1 MIIKRCSGLPG
12 LICPFFALAGAACP
26 TAAFAWQQEYIVT
39 EPQSDS
45 AARYTWDSDHP
56 PRYND
61 VLAERIN
68 ASLALPGVAFTP
80 PESLPTDATRTLSM
94 QLNIPIGA
102 NFTTGPVASWRYDGT
117 SQSIWNEFGDSAS
130 TAAQNDPLWHASVS
144 TLGWRINSQPLW
156 GVHPWAQ
163 ISFNQQFGENQW
175 KSQSGLSRTPTSTQ
189 DGSWRDVTL
198 GADMLLNPN
207 FSAYASF
214 SQADNLT
221 ESTNYIY
228 MMGMSARF

>member
-1 MIIKRCSGLPG
+1 MITAGCSGLPG
-12 LICPFFALAGAACP
+12 RIYPLFALVGAIFSAP
-26 TAAFAWQQEYIVT
+26 AFAWQQEYIAN

-45 AARYTWDSDHP
+45 AARYTWDSDHS
-56 PRYND
+56 PRYD
-61 VLAERIN
+61 DILAERIN
-68 ASLALPGVAFTP
+68 ASLAQPGVAFTP
-80 PESLPTDATRTLSM
+80 PGRSPTDATRTLSM
-94 QLNIPIGA
+94 QFNIPLGA
-102 NFTTGPVASWRYDGT
+102 NFTTGPVASWHYDGT
-117 SQSIWNEFGDSAS
+117 SQSMWNEFGDSAS

-144 TLGWRINSQPLW
+144 TVGWRINSLPLW
-156 GVHPWAQ
+156 GVQPWAQ

-214 SQADNLT
+214 SQADNLSET
-221 ESTNYIY
+221 TNYIY